1 MNSKT
6 KSKVIYI
13 VLALVFVVL
22 IAVSVISY
30 NFLSEKFSSE
40 NTEQS
45 QEHSENNT
53 VSAPE
58 FTVLDAQGSQ
68 VKLSDFTGKPVI
80 INFWATW
87 CGPCKSELGA
97 FDNMYRKY
105 GDDVEFMMVNLTDG
119 YRETVQGVSEF
130 VSENKYGFPVY
141 FDTESSGAY
150 AYSVYSIPF
159 TVMVD
164 ANGDVFNA
172 HTGAMSEQTLEKYI
186 VSLLETVE

>member
-80 INFWATW
+80 INF
-87 CGPCKSELGA
+87 
-97 FDNMYRKY
+97 
-105 GDDVEFMMVNLTDG
+105 
-119 YRETVQGVSEF
+119 
-130 VSENKYGFPVY
+130 
-141 FDTESSGAY
+141 
-150 AYSVYSIPF
+150 
-159 TVMVD
+159 
-164 ANGDVFNA
+164 
-172 HTGAMSEQTLEKYI
+172 
-186 VSLLETVE
+186 